1 MELGQRVA
9 AAAELRGNPNFK
21 GLAWGGLAEIF
32 RKAGKSNEAAEL
44 ALGMALS
51 HYESKG
57 NVAAAAALA
66 AAANGRSSF

>member
-9 AAAELRGNPNFK
+9 AAAEVRGNPNFK

-32 RKAGKSNEAAEL
+32 RRAGKSTEAEL

-66 AAANGRSSF
+66 AAANGRSVG